1 MHASVIE
8 FRLRILIVTAIIS
21 LGFWAPWVQF
31 WQLGTRMSVLEWLAL
46 TLARTGIMSFAAAI
60 HAAIGLA
67 IVVAAIATVFRVW
80 GTAYLGE
87 SIVNHA
93 RMQAGTVMAAGP
105 YRYVRNPLYLGAW
118 FMVAAMAFIM
128 PVSGAAFCMVL
139 LSIFLTRLI
148 FGEEAFLTGELG
160 EPYNAYRAAV
170 PRLIPRLRSPL
181 PRTQAKATWLRSV
194 LAELNPIG
202 VLLIFICISWT
213 FDIWLMTKAVI
224 VCFGISL
231 VVRALLPPA
240 KHAVGI

>member
-1 MHASVIE
+1 MHASVVE
-8 FRLRILIVTAIIS
+8 FRLRILIVTVIIS

-31 WQLGTRMSVLEWLAL
+31 GHIGTRMSLLEWLAL
-46 TLARTGIMSFAAAI
+46 SLARAGVLSFAAAI
-60 HAAIGLA
+60 HVAIGLA
-67 IVVAAIATVFRVW
+67 ITVAAVAAVMRVW

-105 YRYVRNPLYLGAW
+105 YRYVRNPLYVGAW
-118 FMVAAMAFIM
+118 FMVAAMAFLM
-128 PVSGAAFCMVL
+128 PASGALVCMVL
-139 LSIFLTRLI
+139 LSVFLTRLI
-148 FGEEAFLTGELG
+148 FGEEAFLAGELG

-181 PRTQAKATWLRSV
+181 PRLQTRPSWLRSV

-202 VLLIFICISWT
+202 VLLTFVCLSWR
-213 FDIWLMTKAVI
+213 FDIWLMTRTVI
-224 VCFGISL
+224 VTFGVSL

-240 KHAVGI
+240 RDGQS